1 MRRAQKKK
9 NKVLGERYERKK
21 MNAEKGGGILGR
33 ETRGEERKRKEKKRV
48 KAGNVTGKRAKKIV

>member
-21 MNAEKGGGILGR
+21 AGADKGILGR
-33 ETRGEERKRKEKKRV
+33 ESRSAERTRKEKKRV
-48 KAGNVTGKRAKKIV
+48 KAGNVTGKRAKKIK